1 MTEWSQREI
10 DDVRYGT
17 KGSSDEL
24 KKLNEKI
31 DKSLQN
37 DAALIDIFTKIAQKL
52 DVLAGEIKG
61 LREDLNPKL
70 EKPKLGNPS

>member
-24 KKLNEKI
+24 KKLNDKI

-37 DAALIDIFTKIAQKL
+37 DAALMDIFTKIAQKL
-52 DVLAGEIKG
+52 DALTDEIKG

-70 EKPKLGNPS
+70 EKPKLGKPS